1 MVKFHLRNK
10 EIVLRRYLAKTPLC
24 VEKHRTEARTATH
37 AFKKIFILSNCKII
51 FNFFFLERKK
61 EKEKITKSNDV
72 WLSSTH
78 LVYYSYKLNEP
89 FVF

>member
-1 MVKFHLRNK
+1 MDILQKPHYVWKSIEQKPGLQLMLLKKYSYWAIVKSFL
-10 EIVLRRYLAKTPLC
+10 I
-24 VEKHRTEARTATH
+24 
-37 AFKKIFILSNCKII
+37 
-51 FNFFFLERKK
+51 FFLERKK

-89 FVF
+89 FVFWWSRLC